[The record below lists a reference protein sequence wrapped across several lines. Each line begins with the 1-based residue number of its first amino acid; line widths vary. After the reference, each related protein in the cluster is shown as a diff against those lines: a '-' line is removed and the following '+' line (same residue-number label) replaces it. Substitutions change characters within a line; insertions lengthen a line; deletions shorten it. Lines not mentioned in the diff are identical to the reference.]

1 MKFIIPCFLGILASC
16 SYEPLNGEWSKDVS
30 LENLK
35 LSVYEAGCEK
45 EVFELQLNDEEKKK
59 LMIWLKSFAGSHIDF
74 NTYAPAVVLRGKT
87 LKINFLKKRT
97 VISYR
102 KGSDQREPWGQ
113 YSRSVTADDQH
124 IKSWLRKIV
133 R

>member
-16 SYEPLNGEWSKDVS
+16 SYEPLNGEWFKDVS

-35 LSVYEAGCEK
+35 LSVYEEGCEK

-87 LKINFLKKRT
+87 LKINFLKK
-97 VISYR
+97 
-102 KGSDQREPWGQ
+102 EP
-113 YSRSVTADDQH
+113 
-124 IKSWLRKIV
+124 
-133 R
+133 